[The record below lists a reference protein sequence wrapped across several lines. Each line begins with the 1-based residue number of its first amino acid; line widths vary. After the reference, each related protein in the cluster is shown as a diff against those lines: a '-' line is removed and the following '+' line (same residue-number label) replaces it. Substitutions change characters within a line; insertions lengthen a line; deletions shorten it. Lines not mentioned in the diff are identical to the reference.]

1 MKKVLLLFIF
11 IFTSNLV
18 FAQKR
23 QANQQQAKDFFW
35 AQRVDTIANFG
46 DTFRI
51 LHVTEKR
58 YNSQEER
65 KAAKKAETGQLR
77 EAQKAQEAELKK
89 IEQKIKQSELQENE
103 K

>member
-1 MKKVLLLFIF
+1 MKKVLLLFTF
-11 IFTSNLV
+11 VFAANLV
-18 FAQKR
+18 FAQNK
-23 QANQQQAKDFFW
+23 QAKEFFW
-35 AQRVDTIANFG
+35 AQKVDTIANFG

-65 KAAKKAETGQLR
+65 KAAKKAETVQLR
-77 EAQKAQEAELKK
+77 EAQKKHVVELKK